1 MHFLFFIV
9 KIRKKEE
16 TQTNTRVK
24 LKKRIYRQIAKSVGI
39 DLGTTNSVVATIEA
53 TQPTVIVNE
62 EGYRTTTSVVAY
74 TKTGRLLVGQIGKR
88 QNMLNPENT
97 FYSVKRF
104 IGSKMTD
111 LDEEFTKNALQ
122 SHG

>member
-1 MHFLFFIV
+1 LHFLFFIV

>member
-1 MHFLFFIV
+1 M
-9 KIRKKEE
+9 
-16 TQTNTRVK
+16 
-24 LKKRIYRQIAKSVGI
+24 
-39 DLGTTNSVVATIEA
+39 
-53 TQPTVIVNE
+53 NE

-88 QNMLNPENT
+88 QNMLNPQNT

-111 LDEEFTKNALQ
+111 LEEEFTKGQGFHSCTTLRVGYFVRALCWGT
-122 SHG
+122 SFT

>member
-1 MHFLFFIV
+1 MNKV
-9 KIRKKEE
+9 
-16 TQTNTRVK
+16 
-24 LKKRIYRQIAKSVGI
+24 VGI

-88 QNMLNPENT
+88 QN
-97 FYSVKRF
+97 
-104 IGSKMTD
+104 
-111 LDEEFTKNALQ
+111 
-122 SHG
+122 